1 MKVCIFTNY
10 HFHKNNL
17 NFILNYIEL
26 LKERNDIEAKHQN
39 EKKNLK
45 LAQVENVSET
55 HLFII

>member
-10 HFHKNNL
+10 LFHKNNL

-55 HLFII
+55 HLLII